1 MLLLCTVQD
10 LSDQINEKAK
20 GNAACKTEK
29 DANIMIIA
37 EGVQGDAQ
45 KKADSKVQA
54 KFKTSDEQEEGRQAL
69 QGFNLIMG
77 EIKAW
82 KKVTEEAEIETRI
95 RQGIAKEME
104 QWRQDNEV
112 RFEDMKKALERMDE
126 KKKDKRKKPGRC
138 EAMIFFGLYGAVF
151 IWFMLTLNLS

>member
-1 MLLLCTVQD
+1 MQD

-20 GNAACKTEK
+20 GKAACKAEK

-37 EGVQGDAQ
+37 QGVQGDAQ
-45 KKADSKVQA
+45 KKVDYKMQA

-69 QGFNLIMG
+69 QGFNLG

-95 RQGIAKEME
+95 SQGIAKEME

-138 EAMIFFGLYGAVF
+138 EAMIFFGLYGAVV
-151 IWFMLTLNLS
+151 IGLLLTLNLS